1 MGTYSPTGPAL
12 FERESELHASNPA
25 LVHQG
30 G

>member
-1 MGTYSPTGPAL
+1 MGTSSPTGAV